1 MGTEG
6 VPMNFSYTCRCGHDA
21 IGHENEDC
29 PLCKMAL
36 ENADLKARLEDMQAK
51 ARKILEH
58 SWGLP
63 FNMVDVLEEIADL
76 LEFDPNNPKRITER
90 QYQITLEAAMAA
102 LDGCDMSEEQL
113 LAPEVQ
119 TAVEFRRVL
128 RAMRE
133 DRDGWRS
140 AYHHLKGEKS

>member
-6 VPMNFSYTCRCGHDA
+6 LLMNYSYTCRCGHDA

-63 FNMVDVLEEIADL
+63 APMLDVLEEIADL
-76 LEFDPNNPKRITER
+76 LEFDPGDPKKITER
-90 QYQITLEAAMAA
+90 QYQITLEDVMAA

-119 TAVEFRRVL
+119 TAVAFQQSL
-128 RAMRE
+128 REMRE
-133 DRDGWRS
+133 DRDGWCS
-140 AYHHLKGEKS
+140 AYHHLEG